1 MNDKN
6 TEFFFGDEENVV
18 LTLQDEDG
26 RDMEAQIMA
35 AFEIEEL
42 GTEYLMAVV
51 LSGDED
57 EEELSGEIHALK
69 YQEDENGEPEILII
83 EDEEEM
89 EIVSQAMQEI
99 LKNGDF
105 GELEFVGDEDEEE
118 TTDDNYLDDIGSIF
132 PGVSIDREE
141 DEL

>member
-6 TEFFFGDEENVV
+6 TEFFFGNDENVV
-18 LTLQDEDG
+18 LTLTDEDG

-51 LSGDED
+51 LSGDEG

-69 YQEDENGEPEILII
+69 YQEDEYGEPEILLI

-89 EIVSQAMQEI
+89 EIVSQAMQEV
-99 LKNGDF
+99 LKSEDF
-105 GELEFVGDEDEEE
+105 GDIEFVGEDDDSDMEIA
-118 TTDDNYLDDIGSIF
+118 DDNYLDDIGSIF
-132 PGVSIDREE
+132 PGISIDREE
-141 DEL
+141 E